1 MVFINSIMK
10 ANPGLT
16 AFENDRNCA
25 ERNLPLRK
33 SPVMKAIRNP
43 VHPITDALVA

>member
-16 AFENDRNCA
+16 AFENDRNWA